1 MKCKDAF
8 MIKANRGRSHERYLD
23 VTVPTW
29 LKAATEVLPVEESLF
44 KAIRGRKNSYDKSTG

>member
-1 MKCKDAF
+1 